1 MESPECQEV
10 ENVFYLV
17 DNGETVKVL
26 ELFHDMIKTVF
37 KEDITLI
44 VIWSRLEWVKTGW
57 RSR

>member
-1 MESPECQEV
+1 M
-10 ENVFYLV
+10 FYLV